1 MFIANNRDSF
11 HLWWKENLVK
21 HQKVSKYYDQ
31 YWERSNLIG
40 FPIDEPEKPVELVLA
55 LMIVPLVGQQALVAR
70 LIPMISLKADF

>member
-1 MFIANNRDSF
+1 M
-11 HLWWKENLVK
+11 
-21 HQKVSKYYDQ
+21 
-31 YWERSNLIG
+31 IG